1 VQAINGLLLPAS
13 GNYANGSRWHARGAD
28 SGNLPPEMQAQKTA
42 TKKAGA
48 RPAFSWIAAYA
59 EINFPNT

>member
-1 VQAINGLLLPAS
+1 MAAGGTREALTVEIF
-13 GNYANGSRWHARGAD
+13 RR
-28 SGNLPPEMQAQKTA
+28 ECRRKTA